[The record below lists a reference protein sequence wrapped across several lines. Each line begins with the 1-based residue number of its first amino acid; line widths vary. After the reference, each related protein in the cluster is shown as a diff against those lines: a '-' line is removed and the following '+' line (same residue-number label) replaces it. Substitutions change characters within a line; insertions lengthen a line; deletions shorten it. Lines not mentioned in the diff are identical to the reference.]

1 MPEDFKS
8 VKYNLCAIDFDIETL
23 SFGTRVDT
31 IYHSRFMG
39 SSVSFPRVSPDG
51 RFLMFTT
58 SSYGNFSI
66 WHKDADLQMFDLH
79 KGEFIDMQPVNSD
92 DVESYHSWSDN
103 GRWTVFS
110 SRRMDGLYTRLYLVY
125 VDAEGR
131 PSKPFVLP
139 QRTPNFYDD
148 LPFSY
153 NLPEF
158 IVEEVDLDA
167 REFAR
172 FSKNN

>member
-1 MPEDFKS
+1 M
-8 VKYNLCAIDFDIETL
+8 KYNLCAIDFDIETL

-31 IYHSRFMG
+31 IYHSRSMG

-79 KGEFIDMQPVNSD
+79 KGEFIDMQPANSD

-110 SRRMDGLYTRLYLVY
+110 SRRMDGLYTRPYLVY

-139 QRTPNFYDD
+139 QRTPNIYDD